1 MLGNGRIQALL
12 ESLLRVELPE
22 RTQVLVLEGYLW
34 FDARIDYGGP
44 YTTELTAIVDE
55 NGNPVPFTLLEGSIK
70 ARVPKVIKRRS
81 YRTWFKIA
89 LQPAEL
95 DPEKFTRTHYAI
107 IKKTYLY
114 DRLPTFM
121 KKHIDWFWDWRAY
134 IDSLDMRSKEHYIA
148 TLSKNLI
155 DYLIQRAGADK
166 NQVYKLLRKMLI

>member
-34 FDARIDYGGP
+34 FDTRIDYGGP

-55 NGNPVPFTLLEGSIK
+55 NDRPVPFTLLEGSLR
-70 ARVPKVIKRRS
+70 ARVPKTIKKRS

-89 LQPAEL
+89 LQPVEL

-107 IKKTYLY
+107 IKKIYLY
-114 DRLPTFM
+114 NRLPTFV
-121 KKHIDWFWDWRAY
+121 KKHIDWFWDWKAY
-134 IDSLDMRSKEHYIA
+134 VDSLDMRSKEHYVA
-148 TLSKNLI
+148 TLSKNI
-155 DYLIQRAGADK
+155 VDYLIQRTGADK
-166 NQVYKLLRKMLI
+166 SKVYELLRNSLR